1 MSNPLEGSY
10 RIDVGE
16 TGRVVY
22 EGWAVNKGASTSAA
36 VWKISK
42 TSWSAA
48 STTSQTFVVEW
59 AGGTELYNQIWDN
72 IKTTIVYS

>member
-1 MSNPLEGSY
+1 MPTYEGSY

-22 EGWAVNKGASTSAA
+22 EGWAVNKGATTSDA

-48 STTSQTFVVEW
+48 SDTSQTFVVEW

-72 IKTTIVYS
+72 IKTTVVYS